1 MIRGRKTVK
10 EKETNTHSTIVD
22 TYYYVLRIFVT

>member
-1 MIRGRKTVK
+1 MIRVRKTVK
-10 EKETNTHSTIVD
+10 EKETNTNSTIVD